1 MIATETCLHDLFR
14 AQAAKT
20 PDAIALVSGNE
31 RITYS
36 DLDQATDSLGAYLRQ
51 RGVLPDDRVGVLM
64 ETCSEYIV
72 ACIGAL
78 KAGAA
83 FMPLD
88 LTSPDYLLKSMVA
101 EAQPRV
107 VLTKEQ
113 HVARS
118 NLDSA
123 VHILAMDA
131 DQSWRAAKADLGGP
145 VITSNNLAFVP
156 YTSGTTGDP
165 KGVMQTH
172 GAVISSYFGR
182 YKFSS
187 YQTGDRVACNIFF
200 IWEFLR
206 PLLKGGTVYVI
217 PDDVIFL
224 PRALTEYIS
233 ENRVSEV
240 LFTPSLL
247 QGILNSADH
256 DTLRNQLESLRV
268 IWLNGEVVAS
278 SLMEQASAV
287 FSAATRLFNTY
298 SICETHDVCTV
309 DLRDVAWDGRDAC
322 PVGFPMDGVTVRVLP
337 EGESS
342 FATIGIGDLYV
353 GGLGLARGYLGR
365 EDLDKQKFVQVDGER
380 YYATGDLAEVDSQG
394 IVTVGGRND
403 SMVKIRG
410 YSVYL
415 SGIEETLRKHCDVL
429 DTVVSVEAEDE
440 TNKRLIAY
448 VIRKPGATWRVDGG
462 SGTSRDLRNLL
473 ERYLPHYMVPSRYM
487 ELDELPINQQ
497 TGKLNRKALPKPR
510 KMKERALGRVV
521 NPEHATMEDCRS
533 VLRELWSEALDL
545 ESGSLDDDWNF
556 FELGGHSLSGLG
568 LTLGMERAFGIKLQ
582 GTEIY
587 DYQTINKLAAYL
599 GDRGSYMDSKIPL
612 VDEARLDPDI
622 VPSSSVSCNRLG
634 QAASVFM
641 TGATGFLGA
650 FLLDELLRSTSQDT
664 KFYCLVRGKDS
675 RQEQTTNRV
684 LDTLRFYGLAGQ
696 TLHDRIIPV
705 TGDLTQHQFGL
716 GDQDFNRLAE
726 DIDLIFHCAASV
738 NYVYTYT
745 AIKPHTVGGTLEL
758 VKFACRAK
766 TKPIQYISSN
776 GVFPGGDDTP
786 YLENSEIE
794 SWADRMDGGY
804 NQAKWVAEML
814 VWSAV
819 SRGLPVCIF
828 RPGNIGHHSVTGVVN
843 PNDFQTLIIKACL
856 RAGCAPKVPD
866 WLFEMTPVDFLV
878 QAITKIADDPMHLGK
893 VYNVVQ
899 GDPVSADQVFT
910 YMQSNGYITERVAL
924 AEWKLRLG
932 ALADRENDLE
942 LKMLIQSL
950 DSVEGYLTDTS
961 VYDISR
967 FSEVLTDLG
976 IPPPTVDVDYVTKFL
991 RGS

>member
-1 MIATETCLHDLFR
+1 MIATETCLHDLFK
-14 AQAAKT
+14 AQAAET
-20 PDAIALVSGNE
+20 PDAIAVVSGNE
-31 RITYS
+31 QITYS
-36 DLDQATDSLGAYLRQ
+36 DLDQATDSLGAYLRY

-88 LTSPDYLLKSMVA
+88 LDSPDYLLKSMVA

-107 VLTKEQ
+107 LITKEQ
-113 HVARS
+113 YVARS
-118 NLDSA
+118 NLGAA
-123 VHILAMDA
+123 VQILSLDA
-131 DQSWRAAKADLGGP
+131 DQSWRAVKADSAGP

-187 YQTGDRVACNIFF
+187 YQVGDRVACNIFF

-206 PLLKGGTVYVI
+206 PLLKGGTIYVI
-217 PDDVIFL
+217 PDEVIFL
-224 PRALTEYIS
+224 PRALTEYIY

-247 QGILNSADH
+247 QGILNSADL
-256 DTLRNQLESLRV
+256 DTLRDQLESLRV
-268 IWLNGEVVAS
+268 VWLNGEVVAS

-287 FSAATRLFNTY
+287 FSDATRLFNTY

-309 DLRDVAWDGRDAC
+309 DLRDIARDGRDAC

-337 EGESS
+337 EGESA
-342 FATIGIGDLYV
+342 FAPIGVGDLYV

-365 EDLDKQKFVQVDGER
+365 EDLDKQKFVQVDGDR

-394 IVTVGGRND
+394 MVTVGGRND

-429 DTVVSVEAEDE
+429 DTVVSVEAEDD

-448 VIRKPGATWRVDGG
+448 VIRKPEATWRVDGR

-510 KMKERALGRVV
+510 KMKERALSRVV
-521 NPEHATMEDCRS
+521 NPEHVTIEDRCS
-533 VLRELWSEALDL
+533 VLRELWSEALDM

-599 GDRGSYMDSKIPL
+599 GDRGSYMGSKL
-612 VDEARLDPDI
+612 SLADEARLDPDI
-622 VPSSSVSCNRLG
+622 IPSGSVSCNRLG

-664 KFYCLVRGKDS
+664 KVYCLVRDKDA
-675 RQEQTTNRV
+675 REGQTTNRV
-684 LDTLRFYGLAGQ
+684 LDTLRFYGLSGQ
-696 TLHDRIIPV
+696 TLHDRIVPV
-705 TGDLTQHQFGL
+705 SGDLTQAQFGL
-716 GDQDFNRLAE
+716 GDQDYTRLAE

-745 AIKPHTVGGTLEL
+745 ATKPHTVGGTLEV

-776 GVFPGGDDTP
+776 GIFPGGDDTP

-794 SWADRMDGGY
+794 GWADRMEGGY

-819 SRGLPVCIF
+819 SRGLPVCMY

-856 RAGCAPKVPD
+856 RAGCAPMVPD

-878 QAITKIADDPMHLGK
+878 QAITKIADDPVHLGK

-899 GDPVSADQVFT
+899 GDPVPADQVFT
-910 YMQSNGYITERVAL
+910 YMQSNGYITERVPL
-924 AEWKLRLG
+924 AEWKSRSES
-932 ALADRENDLE
+932 LADRENDLE

-961 VYDISR
+961 IYDISR

-976 IPPPTVDVDYVTKFL
+976 LAPPTIDVDYVTKFL